1 VFRHGTAI
9 KHTNLYIIGTPKRK
23 GRGKKK
29 KDFEEVIVKNV
40 SNLMKDMNKYSEEHQ
55 QIPSRK
61 TSKRCI
67 LGHVTVKLLKPKVKE
82 GIVKAAREK

>member
-1 VFRHGTAI
+1 
-9 KHTNLYIIGTPKRK
+9 
-23 GRGKKK
+23 
-29 KDFEEVIVKNV
+29 
-40 SNLMKDMNKYSEEHQ
+40 MKDMNKYSEEHQ

-82 GIVKAAREK
+82 GNVKAAREK